1 MAKGAGCEDLEGKDS
16 RDERVASELCVSH
29 VHAGFAGDATAVK
42 MLLHLV
48 ACSSLFFT
56 EDGIN

>member
-1 MAKGAGCEDLEGKDS
+1 MGSELDVKIWKWKDS
-16 RDERVASELCVSH
+16 RDERAASELCVSH

-48 ACSSLFFT
+48 ACSYLFSLKM
-56 EDGIN
+56 G